1 VQAFKFG
8 CIRDDKEEEYSYPD
22 IWTLEKTSG
31 SDRLVIGP
39 SAQHVSLMLELLSLI
54 PEPLAILYVL
64 VVPRTEGVTAG
75 RYQSSTPRFREQTES
90 FLTRF
95 GDYFERDGLHHI
107 WIASMSTSDLLVY
120 DRHNVI
126 YAYGQLAAYEKILV
140 QRGLKRA
147 DVVAFPVPHVH
158 NYNAVYDSE
167 QNAILRYSQ
176 WNESPLQEQDE

>member
-1 VQAFKFG
+1 
-8 CIRDDKEEEYSYPD
+8 
-22 IWTLEKTSG
+22 
-31 SDRLVIGP
+31 
-39 SAQHVSLMLELLSLI
+39 
-54 PEPLAILYVL
+54 
-64 VVPRTEGVTAG
+64 
-75 RYQSSTPRFREQTES
+75 
-90 FLTRF
+90 
-95 GDYFERDGLHHI
+95 
-107 WIASMSTSDLLVY
+107 MSTSDLLVY

-167 QNAILRYSQ
+167 QNAILRYWQ